1 MNGSEKEDFCEEKK
15 KINGYFFFKEMAR
28 RQEKNRKIDSVFPNT
43 NKVCILYFKNKK
55 VKKSKLI
62 ET

>member
-28 RQEKNRKIDSVFPNT
+28 RQEIDSVFPNT

-55 VKKSKLI
+55 VKNSKLI

>member
-28 RQEKNRKIDSVFPNT
+28 RQEKNRKIDSVIPNT
-43 NKVCILYFKNKK
+43 NKVCILYILKIKR
-55 VKKSKLI
+55 
-62 ET
+62 